1 MVLCMTKR
9 YISDHRTTVFLFI
22 FIWVMYAVVY
32 MTKNCYTAAMA
43 SIVNEGIMTKSQ
55 TGLIAACFYLSYAPF
70 QVVGGKLADKYP
82 PEILLLIGLF
92 GAAVSNLIIYLNQ
105 NYYLMMAVWTFNGA
119 IQFGIWPAVFKIVSS
134 QLEKSYRKKAIFL
147 ISLSSSSGLALAY
160 ISAAFIKKWQNN
172 FLLSAILLFV
182 FTAATALVY
191 FFINKKAVFEEYPPE
206 EIVVSSSDE
215 KKPTVST
222 KKILLGAGLIFL
234 LPAFIITDVV
244 SLGVKNFAP
253 TMLMESYES
262 ISPMIGNFLNVFLI
276 LAGVAGTFLVRF
288 IYPRF
293 VKDELSG
300 IRNISLANL
309 PLIAICIFVGGSL
322 FGIRI
327 SAPVTVVTLCLISM
341 ISSIMS
347 VLRSYYSARFSKYGK
362 NGEVAG
368 IINACSS
375 LGIVVQSYGLAKV
388 ADAFNWSTVFTVI
401 AAMWVVSLVILT
413 CVIPLWKKF
422 SREN

>member
-1 MVLCMTKR
+1 MNKR
-9 YISDHRTTVFLFI
+9 YISDHHISVLLFI

-82 PEILLLIGLF
+82 PEILLLIGLA
-92 GAAVSNLIIYLNQ
+92 GAALSNLLIYLNQ
-105 NYYLMMAVWTFNGA
+105 NYIFMIVVWTFNGA

-134 QLEKSYRKKAIFL
+134 QLERSYRKKAIFL
-147 ISLSSSSGLALAY
+147 ISLSSSVGLALAY
-160 ISAAFIKKWQNN
+160 ITAAFIKQWQNN
-172 FLLSAILLFV
+172 FLLSAILLFF
-182 FTAATALVY
+182 FTAATAVVY
-191 FFINKKAVFEEYPPE
+191 FFINRNPDTYE
-206 EIVVSSSDE
+206 EIPQEELPSVKADPVS
-215 KKPTVST
+215 TIST
-222 KKILLGAGLIFL
+222 KKILFGAGLLYL

-276 LAGVAGTFLVRF
+276 IAGVAGTFLVKL

-300 IRNISLANL
+300 VRNVGLINL
-309 PLIAICIFVGGSL
+309 PLIALCIFVGGSIV
-322 FGIRI
+322 GIKI
-327 SAPVTVVTLCLISM
+327 SAPVTVIALCLISM
-341 ISSIMS
+341 TSAIMS
-347 VLRSYYSARFSKYGK
+347 VLRSYFSARFSKYGK

-368 IINACSS
+368 IVNACSS

-388 ADAFNWSTVFTVI
+388 ADAFNWATVFTVI
-401 AAMWVVSLVILT
+401 AVLWVCFLLIATL
-413 CVIPLWKKF
+413 VIPLWKKF
-422 SREN
+422 AKQN